1 MERTKGKTEEQLKPC
16 PFCGNNDWES
26 ICCGP
31 YGTHGQYICDSCQ
44 ARTPDHFNPKNS
56 IKNANRRADGG
67 LVGRE
72 NAKVLELL
80 QKAREMLL
88 GPLLIF
94 DGQDLRCVEIFIKK
108 AEAVLEKAGK
118 L

>member
-1 MERTKGKTEEQLKPC
+1 MERTRGKVEIMPYTRRD
-16 PFCGNNDWES
+16 GNNIRWVKDGKGNS
-26 ICCGP
+26 ICQTFKP
-31 YGTHGQYICDSCQ
+31 RAEANAKHLVSCW
-44 ARTPDHFNPKNS
+44 
-56 IKNANRRADGG
+56 NAFEKGG